1 MLGPD
6 VEDDV
11 ALLAVR
17 MHPLGAQ
24 RPAARIMPVSSRSET
39 KREGGTTPR
48 SGSFQ
53 RISASSPARVPVA
66 TLILGW

>member
-17 MHPLGAQ
+17 MHPLHAR
-24 RPAARIMPVSSRSET
+24 RPAVAGPNVL
-39 KREGGTTPR
+39 
-48 SGSFQ
+48 
-53 RISASSPARVPVA
+53 PAALPQA
-66 TLILGW
+66 